1 MYTAQTYLHERLY
14 TDTASSRYETTSLLL
29 EEHMY
34 AATAHISYK
43 GAGGQSGQKDKYTC
57 SSYKSRY

>member
-1 MYTAQTYLHERLY
+1 MGEKWGEWEGLYTAPTYLHERLY

-43 GAGGQSGQKDKYTC
+43 GVGQGGGAV
-57 SSYKSRY
+57 R